1 MITSKKNVFK
11 CAANF
16 LRGRK
21 CIFCGSFKVNKTKRG
36 YVKCRSCQRQKSL
49 RQLRREIAI
58 MTGFY
63 QQQPAYR
70 LATDLGLHYQAITRV
85 YQRLR
90 EAIYHMAELEGGK
103 LKGEIEIDDAY
114 FGGRRKGKRGRGS
127 SSNRRKNESVAGD
140 EYVKNLQ
147 LERISKS

>member
-1 MITSKKNVFK
+1 MCGAETSPVENRSRSGSCVKELPSSP
-11 CAANF
+11 ASANS
-16 LRGRK
+16 K
-21 CIFCGSFKVNKTKRG
+21 
-36 YVKCRSCQRQKSL
+36 
-49 RQLRREIAI
+49 
-58 MTGFY
+58 
-63 QQQPAYR
+63 PAYR
-70 LATDLGLHYQAITRV
+70 VPAPLCTHYQTVSRA

-90 EAIYHMAELEGGK
+90 EAVYHVAELEAGK

-147 LERISKS
+147 